1 MAQEMSLSLIILLR
15 KETPLALVLKVFP
28 SFYLMLIEYVM
39 YMGSNQDVWSWFCL
53 FQSLEFVCDK
63 IVKSKMKN

>member
-28 SFYLMLIEYVM
+28 YFYLMLIEYVM

-53 FQSLEFVCDK
+53 FQVLNLPMIK
-63 IVKSKMKN
+63 L